1 MYNAV
6 PMSEA
11 GEGVSEVALGSLARL
26 VNHLQASRP
35 Y

>member
-1 MYNAV
+1 MYNAG

-11 GEGVSEVALGSLARL
+11 GKAAFEVALDRAARL